1 MRKIAGLLI
10 GLTACVALLSGCTK
24 NTLSYMYNVET
35 GDAVKVTIDRM
46 EGYDMDSNNPFT
58 VTLNDEDILT
68 CQFLSEEG
76 YEYYEGVLTEENLDS
91 QGGSIIETGKKG
103 TADYIFYTVGSGNAA
118 EHDFFVKLNDK
129 TSVIIGSLSSEEEAK
144 AGFDALSFEIVK

>member
-1 MRKIAGLLI
+1 MKKIAGLLI

-24 NTLSYMYNVET
+24 NTLSYTYNVET
-35 GDAVKVTIDRM
+35 GDMVKVTVDRM
-46 EGYDMDSNNPFT
+46 NGYDMDSNNPFT
-58 VTLNDEDILT
+58 VTHNDETVLT
-68 CQFLSEEG
+68 CQFLSEDG
-76 YEYYEGVLTEENLDS
+76 YQYYTEVLEEENLKS

-103 TADYIFYTVGSGNAA
+103 DADYIFYTVGSDDTT

-129 TSVIIGSLSSEEEAK
+129 TSIIIGSLSPEEDAK

>member
-24 NTLSYMYNVET
+24 NTLSYTYNVET

-76 YEYYEGVLTEENLDS
+76 YEYYEDVYKRQLLFWN
-91 QGGSIIETGKKG
+91 
-103 TADYIFYTVGSGNAA
+103 
-118 EHDFFVKLNDK
+118 
-129 TSVIIGSLSSEEEAK
+129 
-144 AGFDALSFEIVK
+144 